1 MAFCETITNAM
12 HLKRWITGLVALPF
26 LIYIIIKGGVI
37 FSAFIGLLALMGFW
51 EYTRVV
57 FSDSRESARNL
68 IVLTGYLFIPMI
80 AWAAHYHAAELMFHI
95 FSLYFIVTA
104 LLSVFL
110 YKKNR
115 HVYETAKKTVFGI
128 IYVPVLLSYLI
139 LIRDGEQME
148 GAKWIILILAI
159 VFAGDVGAL
168 YAGTFFG
175 KHKLNPAV
183 SPKKTI
189 EGSLGGIV
197 VNILIGVCFKFLLLP
212 ELPWGISFL
221 FFISLGIMGQMGDLF
236 ESGLKRVAHIKDSGG
251 ILPGHGGILDRA
263 DATMFAAPVAYLFKM
278 YLF

>member
-1 MAFCETITNAM
+1 M

-26 LIYIIIKGGVI
+26 LIYIIIKGGVL
-37 FSAFIGLLALMGFW
+37 FSAFIGLLALIGYW

-57 FSDSRESARNL
+57 FSDSRENAWGFL
-68 IVLTGYLFIPMI
+68 VLVGYLFIPMI
-80 AWAAHYHAAELMFHI
+80 MWAAHYHASGLLFHI
-95 FSLYFIVTA
+95 LTLYFVVTA
-104 LLSVFL
+104 LLSVLL
-110 YKKNR
+110 YKKDR
-115 HVYETAKKTVFGI
+115 LVYEISKKTVLGI
-128 IYVPVLLSYLI
+128 IYIPVLFSYLI

-148 GAKWIILILAI
+148 GAKWIILTLAI

-168 YAGTFFG
+168 YTGTFLG

-197 VNILIGVCFKFLLLP
+197 VNIIIGVCFKALLLP

-236 ESGLKRVAHIKDSGG
+236 ESGLKRVAKIKDSGG
-251 ILPGHGGILDRA
+251 IFPGHGGILDRA
-263 DATMFAAPVAYLFKM
+263 DATLFAAPVAYLFKT